1 MKKIALNFKTAG
13 LMIMAVGAL
22 ALTSCGKTK
31 GCTDARADNHNTAAE
46 EDDGSC
52 DIAGTVNKFANT
64 SVQAPWT
71 FTITGAGTYTVYVGT
86 QATPADYSFVAT
98 TNMGLGA
105 NVPEFNLT
113 FDVNKNVATLANA
126 PFDVPGPGNG
136 EISNATFTYNSATT
150 ATLTST
156 LAGFDVTEINGT
168 FTDQGTR
175 P

>member
-1 MKKIALNFKTAG
+1 
-13 LMIMAVGAL
+13 MILAAS
-22 ALTSCGKTK
+22 ALTLSSCGKTK
-31 GCTDARADNHNTAAE
+31 GCTEARSDNYNSAAE

-86 QATPADYSFVAT
+86 QATPADYTFVAT
-98 TNMGLGA
+98 TNLGLGA

-136 EISNATFTYNSATT
+136 EITSATFTYVSATS
-150 ATLTST
+150 ASLTTT
-156 LAGFDVTEINGT
+156 LANFTTTSINGT